1 MDLEVAKAEGRD
13 KDKDNLIPPPSS
25 SQVNRRSASV
35 TPSDPVV
42 TYARRSSIMQPT
54 RQGSTFST
62 PFPSSQHVVSYSE
75 SSVASSSIAF
85 PSRGEGY
92 VVPARSRTGSMAGG
106 EVSRRLLRTLST
118 VSIYE
123 SAEGLAGGL
132 ADLAPIG
139 KYIVDRQTTGADA
152 PASEMPREF
161 GIDEVAEEDLESS
174 DRWEK
179 KDGKFFFGGGQKQA
193 TSANQHRIPSATLS
207 RSHSHNAPDTPDT
220 LPNNPHARSSKGAE
234 IPEGQDISV
243 QSLGDALPDGET
255 SASRKRFLI
264 D

>member
-25 SQVNRRSASV
+25 SQVNRRSAPV

-54 RQGSTFST
+54 
-62 PFPSSQHVVSYSE
+62 SE

-174 DRWEK
+174 DRREK
-179 KDGKFFFGGGQKQA
+179 KDGKFFFGGGQKVN
-193 TSANQHRIPSATLS
+193 T
-207 RSHSHNAPDTPDT
+207 
-220 LPNNPHARSSKGAE
+220 
-234 IPEGQDISV
+234 
-243 QSLGDALPDGET
+243 
-255 SASRKRFLI
+255 
-264 D
+264 